1 MTGTGTCVHCSRTLP
16 THQLRPKRLFGRR
29 DGNWE
34 CRDIRDCF
42 RTGREQTGQ
51 AAPR

>member
-1 MTGTGTCVHCSRTLP
+1 MTRTCVHCSRTLP
-16 THQLRPKRLFGRR
+16 ADQLRAKRLFGRL

-34 CRDIRDCF
+34 CRDIRDCS
-42 RTGREQTGQ
+42 RAGREQTGQ